1 MSQVDRSAKS
11 AGLQYAA
18 DENPPLLLTGMLG
31 FQVVTLILVGIVLTP
46 LIVLRAV
53 GLEGEYGSWVVFAA
67 LLISGLTTM
76 LQARRIGPVGAGYPL
91 FMGTSGAF
99 IAIGIAALTAG
110 GMPLMGT
117 LIIAAALVQFVFASK
132 LGQLRRILTP
142 TVGGTVMMLIAVT
155 VFPVIFDLLAQRPET
170 TLGPSGAPLV
180 ATITFL
186 ITLSLL
192 LFARGGLK
200 LWGPLGG
207 VLTGCLVAWSIDLLD
222 VSAVATA
229 PWFGL
234 PSVAWPGLDLSF
246 GPAFWGLLPAFII
259 VTLVGAVETYGDAI
273 AIQRLSH
280 REQRPLD
287 FKVIQGAVYADGV
300 GNLLSG
306 VAGTLPNTTYSD
318 SVAVVEMTGV
328 AARRVAVFGGLMLVL
343 LAFSPKLSALLQ
355 SVPSP
360 VLGAFAFVILSL
372 LFGNGLRMVTEGGL
386 SYRNG
391 FVVCL
396 AFWLGMGF
404 QHQWLFSDLLPPW
417 SRVLLDNGITAGS
430 IAAILLML
438 ALNIGSPRR
447 HRRSLAGSHAAL
459 GDLHDWLQEEAV
471 AIGWDKPAVMRL
483 QLAAEEALLF
493 LLERRST
500 GGRRRELRL
509 SAAVQRDGD
518 LLAVEFFMG
527 AQTQENILEQ
537 LSGLEAQPDPS
548 DGEDAGLRILRGL
561 VQSLDHQQ
569 YNEGEYLSFSVDST
583 PLA

>member
-1 MSQVDRSAKS
+1 MSQADRSDKS
-11 AGLQYAA
+11 ARLQYAA
-18 DENPPLLLTGMLG
+18 DEKPPLLLASLLG

-53 GLEGEYGSWVVFAA
+53 GLEGRYGSWVVFAA

-76 LQARRIGPVGAGYPL
+76 LQARRIGPVGAGYAL

-207 VLTGCLVAWSIDLLD
+207 VLTGCLVAWSIGLLD

-229 PWFGL
+229 PWLGL

-287 FKVIQGAVYADGV
+287 FKVVQGAVYADGV

-318 SVAVVEMTGV
+318 SIAVVEMTGV
-328 AARRVAVFGGLMLVL
+328 AARRVALLGGLMLVL

-386 SYRNG
+386 SYRNA

-417 SRVLLDNGITAGS
+417 SRILLDNGITAGS
-430 IAAILLML
+430 IVAILLML

-483 QLAAEEALLF
+483 QLAAEEALLY

-500 GGRRRELRL
+500 GNRRRELRL

-518 LLAVEFFMG
+518 LMTVEFFMG
-527 AQTQENILEQ
+527 AQTQENILDQ
-537 LSGLEAQPDPS
+537 LSGLEAQPDRS

-561 VQSLDHQQ
+561 VHNLDHQQ